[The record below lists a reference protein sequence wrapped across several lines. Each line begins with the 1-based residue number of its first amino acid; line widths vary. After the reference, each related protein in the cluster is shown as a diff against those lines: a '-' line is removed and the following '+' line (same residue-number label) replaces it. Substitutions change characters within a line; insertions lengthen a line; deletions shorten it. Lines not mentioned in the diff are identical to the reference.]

1 MRLSQNPCN
10 STCLTLQLHSTNWS
24 TEILFRELSS
34 LINLYHLFIYS
45 VGNILSQLYLLIQSF
60 LNNNFGCKTIGD
72 IKPRGSKKSQST
84 EECYTFVG
92 LISLRLLKSNTNL
105 SLFLFQ
111 VTPKTLRYSGSF
123 CLKMSPISI

>member
-1 MRLSQNPCN
+1 MDLSQNPCN
-10 STCLTLQLHSTNWS
+10 STCLTLQLHSTNRS

-84 EECYTFVG
+84 EECYVCRINFVEITKIKYKFIV
-92 LISLRLLKSNTNL
+92 ISVPSNT
-105 SLFLFQ
+105 
-111 VTPKTLRYSGSF
+111 
-123 CLKMSPISI
+123 